1 MKALIYPYMHGGFKP
16 VVAGSWGT
24 ISDGLWEV
32 SRGDDL
38 CLKTCVEVCVPKG
51 KFLAARNG

>member
-1 MKALIYPYMHGGFKP
+1 M
-16 VVAGSWGT
+16 VASSWGT

>member
-1 MKALIYPYMHGGFKP
+1 M
-16 VVAGSWGT
+16 VAGSWGT

-38 CLKTCVEVCVPKG
+38 CLKTCVEVYVPKG